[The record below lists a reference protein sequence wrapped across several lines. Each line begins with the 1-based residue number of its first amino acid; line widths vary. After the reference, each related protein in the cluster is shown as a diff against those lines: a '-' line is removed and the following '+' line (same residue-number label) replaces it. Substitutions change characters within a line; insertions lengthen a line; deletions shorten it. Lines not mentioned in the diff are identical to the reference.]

1 MAQTMQSCVP
11 RMRGFTLTETLV
23 VLAMLAVLLGLA
35 VPGFSRLRQQQQLQA
50 SAEAFWSSM
59 MLARAHAMLERQHV
73 SVCTVSGSGTC
84 DVGADWHAGWL
95 VFVDVNRNGQRELE
109 EVLLQQHAPTAQG
122 LRITGNSTVAHRVGY
137 GAEGRS
143 ETLTG
148 AFQAGTVSF
157 CAPGLSMGW
166 RVVINAL
173 GRPRVETY
181 APAACL

>member
-1 MAQTMQSCVP
+1 MAQTMRSCVP
-11 RMRGFTLTETLV
+11 RMRGFTLIETLV
-23 VLAMLAVLLGLA
+23 ALAVLAVLLGLA
-35 VPGFSRLRQQQQLQA
+35 VPGFARLRQEQQLQA
-50 SAEAFWSSM
+50 SAEAFWNSL

-73 SVCTVSGSGTC
+73 SLCTLSSSGAC
-84 DVGADWHAGWL
+84 DAGLDWHAGWL
-95 VFVDVNRNGQRELE
+95 VFVDGNRNGQREPDE
-109 EVLLQQHAPTAQG
+109 ILLQQQPPTALG
-122 LRITGNSTVAHRVGY
+122 LRITGNSTVAHAVGY

-157 CAPGLSMGW
+157 CAPGLPEGW

-173 GRPRVETY
+173 VRPRIERH